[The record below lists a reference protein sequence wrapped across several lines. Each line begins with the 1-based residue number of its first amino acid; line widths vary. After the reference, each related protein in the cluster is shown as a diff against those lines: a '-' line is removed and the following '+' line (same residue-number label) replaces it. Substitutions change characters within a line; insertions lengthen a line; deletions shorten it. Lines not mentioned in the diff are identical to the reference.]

1 MDMDTAKLDVFL
13 TSQTKKKEGGLT
25 PEQAKVY
32 AKFWKNHR
40 AKIHKAMVII
50 SHVYFRHKNQLIV
63 FTECYWCPFILRESD
78 FIITTVC

>member
-40 AKIHKAMVII
+40 TKIHKAMVTVL
-50 SHVYFRHKNQLIV
+50 HVSFLEFYSLAS
-63 FTECYWCPFILRESD
+63 CPCTPYENEHLLLNINNTCFK
-78 FIITTVC
+78 

>member
-1 MDMDTAKLDVFL
+1 MNLELQNLASMDMDTAKLDVFL

-40 AKIHKAMVII
+40 TKIHKAMV
-50 SHVYFRHKNQLIV
+50 STQYLSLLNANWG
-63 FTECYWCPFILRESD
+63 Y
-78 FIITTVC
+78 